1 MRTTLN
7 LDDALYRK
15 AKITAAQKG
24 RTVSELIEEGLRF
37 TLEAN
42 ARPLTARRR
51 VPLPLIVGG
60 HPASPGREMTPEK
73 TAEILLAQETTWAR
87 EVK

>member
-7 LDDALYRK
+7 LDDALYRR
-15 AKITAAQKG
+15 AKIAAVQAG
-24 RTVSELIEEGLRF
+24 RTVSALIEEGLRF

-42 ARPLTARRR
+42 ARPVKARRR

-60 HPASPGREMTPEK
+60 HLASPGREMTPE
-73 TAEILLAQETTWAR
+73 
-87 EVK
+87 